1 MIPQF
6 NLNKEYNFLEN
17 EIQKELKKVFFKKN
31 FIGGE
36 NVIQIEKNIA
46 KYIGVNYAAS
56 CNSGTDA
63 LYLALN
69 SIGIRKGDEV
79 ITTPFTFIS
88 TIEAI
93 IYLGAKPVFADID
106 LDTYNISKE
115 KILEKISN
123 KTKAIL
129 PVHIFGN
136 PVDIFD
142 IKKELNDDS
151 IKIIEDCAQSFGA
164 GINYQRVGSIG
175 DIGCFSFY
183 PTKNLGCYG
192 DGGMI
197 TTDSKELYSN
207 IKKLCNHGSS
217 KKYHHDIVGINSR
230 LDEIQAAILN
240 IKLQYIDKF
249 NLMRVKIADIYNEE
263 LKNLE
268 IINLPKKNE
277 YGFHVYHQYTINS
290 KIREKIKD
298 ELEKNNI
305 GSAIYYPISL
315 EKQKAFTD
323 IYGEI
328 NLCKNSNYLSKTC
341 LSLPMYPHL
350 EEEDV
355 LRVCK
360 VIKKII

>member
-6 NLNKEYNFLEN
+6 NLNKEYSFLEDK
-17 EIQKELKKVFFKKN
+17 IQNELKKVFLKKN
-31 FIGGE
+31 FIGGD
-36 NVIQIEKNIA
+36 NVIQIEKNVA

-69 SIGIRKGDEV
+69 AIGISKGDEV

-129 PVHIFGN
+129 PVHLFGN
-136 PVDIFD
+136 PVDIRD
-142 IKKELNDDS
+142 IEREINDES

-164 GINYQRVGSIG
+164 GINCQRVGSIG
-175 DIGCFSFY
+175 HIGCFSFY

-197 TTDSKELYSN
+197 TTKSEELYSN

-217 KKYHHDIVGINSR
+217 KKYHHDIIGVNSR

-240 IKLQYIDKF
+240 IKLRYIDKF
-249 NLMRVKIADIYNEE
+249 NLMRTKLADVYNEE

-277 YGFHVYHQYTINS
+277 HGFHVYHQYTINT
-290 KIREKIKD
+290 KIRNKIKD
-298 ELEKNNI
+298 ELEKNDI

-323 IYGEI
+323 IYSETI
-328 NLCKNSNYLSKTC
+328 HCKNSNYLSETC

-355 LRVCK
+355 LKVCK

>member
-6 NLNKEYNFLEN
+6 NLNKEYSFLEN
-17 EIQKELKKVFFKKN
+17 EIQKELKKVFFEKN

-36 NVIQIEKNIA
+36 NVTQIEKNIA

-136 PVDIFD
+136 PVDIRD
-142 IKKELNDDS
+142 IKKEVNDES

-164 GINYQRVGSIG
+164 GINCQRVGSIG

-197 TTDSKELYSN
+197 TTNSEELYSN

-217 KKYHHDIVGINSR
+217 KKYHHDIIGINSR

-249 NLMRVKIADIYNEE
+249 NLMRTKLADIYNEE

-277 YGFHVYHQYTINS
+277 HGFHVYHQYTINS

-323 IYGEI
+323 IYGEKI
-328 NLCKNSNYLSKTC
+328 YCKNSNYLSETC

-355 LRVCK
+355 LKICK
-360 VIKKII
+360 VIKNII

>member
-17 EIQKELKKVFFKKN
+17 EIQEELKKVFFEKN

-136 PVDIFD
+136 PVDILD
-142 IKKELNDDS
+142 IKKEVNDES
-151 IKIIEDCAQSFGA
+151 IKIVEDCAQSFGA
-164 GINYQRVGSIG
+164 GINCQRVGSIG

-197 TTDSKELYSN
+197 TTNSEELYSN

-217 KKYHHDIVGINSR
+217 KKYHHDIIGINSR

-268 IINLPKKNE
+268 IINLPKKNKH
-277 YGFHVYHQYTINS
+277 GFHVYHQYTINS